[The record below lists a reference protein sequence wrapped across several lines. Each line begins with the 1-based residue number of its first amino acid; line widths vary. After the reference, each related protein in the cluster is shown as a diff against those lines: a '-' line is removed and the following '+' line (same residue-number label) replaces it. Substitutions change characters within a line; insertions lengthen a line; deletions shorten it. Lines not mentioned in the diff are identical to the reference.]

1 MADRVPDRRFCPSSP
16 NGRRG
21 VLCGGGVVGPLSAA
35 GHGAWDGAAIASGRW
50 RDRPIAQ
57 AHRANHTGSALA
69 NDSDLL
75 PNYRKGL
82 MPDFGLQRDWK
93 QFLSYEVLERAAS
106 RIVMFFISIIIV
118 YSLILMTM
126 TLVGE
131 FRLNPTY
138 LETESLRDV
147 FGSILT
153 ILILIEFNHSIALAI
168 SSRSGILQA
177 RTIVLIAILVIAR
190 KVILLDF
197 AAATFEQMAGIG
209 TIALAFGLLFWL
221 INARTDSVAQFRS
234 HD

>member
-1 MADRVPDRRFCPSSP
+1 
-16 NGRRG
+16 
-21 VLCGGGVVGPLSAA
+21 
-35 GHGAWDGAAIASGRW
+35 
-50 RDRPIAQ
+50 
-57 AHRANHTGSALA
+57 
-69 NDSDLL
+69 
-75 PNYRKGL
+75 

-93 QFLSYEVLERAAS
+93 QFLTYETFERVAS

-118 YSLILMTM
+118 YSLILMAI
-126 TLVGE
+126 TLFDQ

-138 LETESLRDV
+138 LDTDSLRDV

-197 AAATFEQMAGIG
+197 AAATFEQMLGIG
-209 TIALAFGLLFWL
+209 AVALAFGLLFWL
-221 INARTDSVAQFRS
+221 IGARSRGPTQSQP

>member
-1 MADRVPDRRFCPSSP
+1 
-16 NGRRG
+16 
-21 VLCGGGVVGPLSAA
+21 
-35 GHGAWDGAAIASGRW
+35 
-50 RDRPIAQ
+50 
-57 AHRANHTGSALA
+57 
-69 NDSDLL
+69 
-75 PNYRKGL
+75 

-93 QFLSYEVLERAAS
+93 QFLTYETFERVAS

-118 YSLILMTM
+118 YSLILMAI
-126 TLVGE
+126 TLFDQ

-138 LETESLRDV
+138 LDTDSLRDV

-197 AAATFEQMAGIG
+197 ATATFEQMLGIG
-209 TIALAFGLLFWL
+209 AVALAFGLLFWL
-221 INARTDSVAQFRS
+221 IGARSRGPTQSQP